1 MKSTGFGRRVVEPG
15 GRELVLVPGRPD
27 SGPADKPVGRDE
39 LYEQIR
45 TAIMSRVDPAVAGRM
60 PRRTLWAE
68 VRKLVNEV
76 ATEMGVQLNELEHS
90 AVSGNLVDDM
100 IGLGPLQQFIEDDEI
115 TAILANGPSDIYV
128 ERNGKLEKT
137 AARFRD
143 ATHLLG
149 LARRIATA
157 NGQRIDKVSPVVD
170 ARLADGSRVKIVL
183 TPLVPNGGSI
193 SIRIFPKR
201 SLAPDY
207 DDEITQETISRLN
220 KIIPDDEFSDCTTVS
235 GPAW

>member
-15 GRELVLVPGRPD
+15 GSELVLVPGRPD

-115 TAILANGPSDIYV
+115 TAVLAN
-128 ERNGKLEKT
+128 
-137 AARFRD
+137 
-143 ATHLLG
+143 
-149 LARRIATA
+149 
-157 NGQRIDKVSPVVD
+157 
-170 ARLADGSRVKIVL
+170 
-183 TPLVPNGGSI
+183 
-193 SIRIFPKR
+193 
-201 SLAPDY
+201 
-207 DDEITQETISRLN
+207 
-220 KIIPDDEFSDCTTVS
+220 
-235 GPAW
+235 

>member
-1 MKSTGFGRRVVEPG
+1 MKSTGFGRRVFEPG
-15 GRELVLVPGRPD
+15 SRELVLIPGPPD
-27 SGPADKPVGRDE
+27 SGPADKPVGREE

-45 TAIMSRVDPAVAGRM
+45 TAIMSRVDPAVAGGM

-68 VRKLVNEV
+68 VRKLLNEV
-76 ATEMGVQLNELEHS
+76 AAEMGVQLSEVEQS

-100 IGLGPLQQFIEDDEI
+100 IGLGPLQQFIDDDEI
-115 TAILANGPSDIYV
+115 TDILANGPFDIYV
-128 ERNGKLEKT
+128 DRNGKLEKT

-143 ATHLLG
+143 AAHLFSI
-149 LARRIATA
+149 AQRIAA
-157 NGQRIDKVSPVVD
+157 AIGQRIDEVSPMVD
-170 ARLADGSRVKIVL
+170 AWLADGSRVIIVL
-183 TPLVPNGGSI
+183 PPLVPNGGSI

-201 SLAPDY
+201 CLAPNY
-207 DDEITQETISRLN
+207 EDEITQETISRLN